1 MELYLKIEQ
10 VIYQYKSFLSIGNT
24 VTEED
29 VRHAIRWVM
38 RNNPDI
44 FWFAHQY
51 HYDEVSSTIHFQYT
65 FSAERVKT
73 IQQSINDVIENDFCI
88 EYAKKL
94 SQQEQVAYVYKWL
107 VTYCTYNAN
116 SAYNQ
121 SIYSVFV
128 RRNSICTGYTK
139 AAQYLFNLLGI
150 ESRLVFGRLHNDKE
164 DGRHCWNIVK
174 VDNEYY
180 HFDACFGDSI
190 LDNVAIKS
198 GVQELFKI
206 DGINYNF
213 LCVST
218 EEILRTR
225 SIEDI
230 TTLPNCSNSWSK
242 ALKNSLALIKLKQ
255 REDIKGCLLSHI
267 GSSADIYLCSKDKNT
282 VLKVFRPNSKTTSQ
296 EEYHYMQQTKGCQHL
311 LQCNEQYTDITQ
323 NIVAIEQSTPIVDL
337 LCSHYYELSLKG
349 LIKIATDVAKAWKQC
364 QERGIL
370 YRDIHVCNI
379 YRSNDGIFKL
389 GDFGS
394 CTNKFDLKETV
405 GNQWFMAP
413 EIFVSGI
420 FTEGSAVYSIS
431 MVMYF
436 ILNNLRPAFWAQG
449 CEDEALQKRMYG
461 HNLPILTGCI
471 NLPPHI
477 KTKLDKF
484 FRAASASLPKERI
497 SSVAE
502 FIYELE
508 RLSLYCEDSDY
519 IIHSKGFSL
528 DFDLDAEN
536 NDGLDVCL
544 VSHEDNHRYAMED
557 EVEQMCTTAMSLPT
571 SAYTNDIVL
580 DDVIISVDDVEEFAR
595 TRGGWNDDCDSAE
608 PNDSSDNDW
617 DSDFRV
623 DEVESLVYSMEPCN
637 SSDSDNFVPDNE
649 IISVDEVEGFV
660 RTRGGW
666 NDESDSVELNKS
678 SDSDWCSDF
687 RVDEI
692 ESLANSISLPIPPR
706 DTNIVESDSSR
717 NVDEHWMDAFVIES
731 VHNATIYSYSYESF
745 VPLRSLSDNTRLK
758 KLKNEYEKTITCL
771 TRQQEQLKSVQN
783 QINELKNK
791 KNEIEIHLKNSPGMI
806 RSAVGGFLSSIIGGF
821 VEIVGAL
828 AGFTSTSSDEA
839 KEKLLEYDKEL
850 EEKKAQ
856 AQICEKQIEGFI
868 QQKNNLEKELAV
880 LKEQNKYNEVY
891 SSIFA
896 PAEVKRKSHLQ
907 VQVYLHLYEESE
919 KVKSLAQESDKNAER
934 RDYMPLSLKLQKGD
948 KVDVEFNVY
957 GETRLASERKSIIWQ
972 GSFTKCTFDYFVP
985 KDIDVEE
992 LSCVVLL
999 SVNGVPIGEMRFITR
1014 VIETP
1019 RQLNPEILAHK
1030 YSKVFI
1036 SYSHQDESKVK
1047 FLHEGLELGS
1057 VPHFFDRKYLKTGD
1071 VFPQVI
1077 QDYINS
1083 ADLFILC
1090 WSENASKSEYVQKER
1105 LQALKRAFPQVQP
1118 ENAAKLRIYP
1128 MNIEPRAELPIDMKN
1143 YYHFGEI

>member
-1 MELYLKIEQ
+1 MATSKTYFDFEYSIRSQRTKLKL
-10 VIYQYKSFLSIGNT
+10 VQYSSPNEIRN
-24 VTEED
+24 
-29 VRHAIRWVM
+29 AIRWVM
-38 RNNPDI
+38 RDNPDI

-51 HYDEVSSTIHFQYT
+51 HYDEASSTIHFQYT
-65 FSAERVKT
+65 FSPERVKT
-73 IQQSINDVIENDFCI
+73 IQQSINNVIDNDFCTA
-88 EYAKKL
+88 YVKKL
-94 SQQEQVAYVYKWL
+94 SRQAQVAYVYKWL
-107 VTYCTYNAN
+107 VSYCIYNAN

-121 SIYSVFV
+121 NIYSVFV
-128 RRNSICTGYTK
+128 RRNSVCTGYAK

-164 DGRHCWNIVK
+164 DGRHCWNLVK
-174 VDNEYY
+174 VDDEYY

-198 GVQELFKI
+198 GVQKLFKI

-218 EEILRTR
+218 DEILRTR

-230 TTLPNCSNSWSK
+230 TTLPDCPNSWSK
-242 ALKNSLALIKLKQ
+242 TLINSLALIKLKQ

-282 VLKVFRPNSKTTSQ
+282 VLKVFRPDSKTTSSA
-296 EEYHYMQQTKGCQHL
+296 EYHYMQQTKGCRHL

-323 NIVAIEQSTPIVDL
+323 NSVAIEQSTPIVDL

-349 LIKIATDVAKAWKQC
+349 LIKMATDVAKAWKEC
-364 QERGIL
+364 QKRGVL

-394 CTNKFDLKETV
+394 CTNKFELKETV

-413 EIFVSGI
+413 ETFVSGV
-420 FTEGSAVYSIS
+420 FTEASAVYSIS

-436 ILNNLRPAFWAQG
+436 ILNNLRPAFWVQG
-449 CEDEALQKRMYG
+449 CEDLALKKRMDG
-461 HNLPILTGCI
+461 HNLPIPAGCI

-484 FRAASASLPKERI
+484 FNKVSASLPKERSNSI
-497 SSVAE
+497 AE

-508 RLSLYCEDSDY
+508 RLTLDCEDSDY
-519 IIHSKGFSL
+519 IIHRKGFSL

-536 NDGLDVCL
+536 NDGLDVCW
-544 VSHEDNHRYAMED
+544 VSHEANHRYAMED

-571 SAYTNDIVL
+571 SVYTNDIIL
-580 DDVIISVDDVEEFAR
+580 DGAIISVDDVEEFAR
-595 TRGGWNDDCDSAE
+595 TRGGWNDEC
-608 PNDSSDNDW
+608 
-617 DSDFRV
+617 
-623 DEVESLVYSMEPCN
+623 
-637 SSDSDNFVPDNE
+637 
-649 IISVDEVEGFV
+649 
-660 RTRGGW
+660 
-666 NDESDSVELNKS
+666 DSVEPNKS

-692 ESLANSISLPIPPR
+692 ESLAYSISLPIPPH
-706 DTNIVESDSSR
+706 DANIVGSDSSC

-731 VHNATIYSYSYESF
+731 VHNATKEPNNSSYSYESF
-745 VPLRSLSDNTRLK
+745 VPLSSLSDNTRLK
-758 KLKNEYEKTITCL
+758 RLKNEYEKTISSL
-771 TRQQEQLKSVQN
+771 NQEQKRLTSVHSQIEALK
-783 QINELKNK
+783 KK
-791 KNEIEIHLKNSPGMI
+791 KNRIESQKDAPSEPRNPI
-806 RSAVGGFLSSIIGGF
+806 GGAAGAILGGPLGAIIGGIINIF
-821 VEIVGAL
+821 
-828 AGFTSTSSDEA
+828 AGSTIKSSDDVSERNR
-839 KEKLLEYDKEL
+839 EILLECEKEL
-850 EEKKAQ
+850 EAKMAQ
-856 AQICEKQIEGFI
+856 TQMCKKQIEGFI
-868 QQKNNLEKELAV
+868 QQKNSLEKELAV
-880 LKEQNKYNEVY
+880 LEEQNKYNEVY

-919 KVKSLAQESDKNAER
+919 IVKSFAQESDKNAER
-934 RDYMPLSLKLQKGD
+934 RDYIPLSLKLKKGD

-957 GETRLASERKSIIWQ
+957 GETRLTSERKSIIWQ
-972 GSFTKCTFDYFVP
+972 GSFTKCSFDYFVP

-992 LSCVVLL
+992 LSCVALL

-1014 VIETP
+1014 VIEMP
-1019 RQLNPEILAHK
+1019 RQLNPEIIAHK

-1057 VPHFFDRKYLKTGD
+1057 VPHFFDRKYLKAGD

-1105 LQALKRAFPQVQP
+1105 LQALERAFPQVQP

-1128 MNIEPRAELPIDMKN
+1128 MNIEPRAELPSDMKN

>member
-1 MELYLKIEQ
+1 MATSKTYFDFEYSIRSQRTKLKL
-10 VIYQYKSFLSIGNT
+10 VQYSSPCEIRN
-24 VTEED
+24 
-29 VRHAIRWVM
+29 AIRWIM

-51 HYDEVSSTIHFQYT
+51 HYDEANSTIHFQYT
-65 FSAERVKT
+65 FSPERVKA
-73 IQQSINDVIENDFCI
+73 IQQSIDDVIENDFCI
-88 EYAKKL
+88 EYVKKL
-94 SQQEQVAYVYKWL
+94 NLQEQVAYIYKWL

-128 RRNSICTGYTK
+128 RRNSVCTGYAK

-150 ESRLVFGRLHNDKE
+150 ESRLVFGHLHNDKE
-164 DGRHCWNIVK
+164 DGRHCWNLVK

-198 GVQELFKI
+198 GVQELLKI
-206 DGINYNF
+206 NGINYNF

-218 EEILRTR
+218 DEILRTR
-225 SIEDI
+225 TIEDI
-230 TTLPNCSNSWSK
+230 TTLPDCPNSWSK
-242 ALKNSLALIKLKQ
+242 TLINSLALIKLKQ

-296 EEYHYMQQTKGCQHL
+296 EEYHYMQQTKGCRHL
-311 LQCNEQYTDITQ
+311 LQCNEDYTEITK
-323 NIVAIEQSTPIVDL
+323 NTVAIEQSTPIVDL

-349 LIKIATDVAKAWKQC
+349 LIKMATDVAMAWKEC
-364 QERGIL
+364 QKRGVL

-413 EIFVSGI
+413 ETFVSGV
-420 FTEGSAVYSIS
+420 FTEASAVYSIS

-436 ILNNLRPAFWAQG
+436 ILNNLRPAFWTQG
-449 CEDEALQKRMYG
+449 CEDEALQKRMNG
-461 HNLPILTGCI
+461 HNLPTPAGCI
-471 NLPPHI
+471 NLPSHI
-477 KTKLDKF
+477 KTKLDQF
-484 FRAASASLPKERI
+484 FTKVSVSSQKERI
-497 SSVAE
+497 SSIAE

-508 RLSLYCEDSDY
+508 WLSFYCEDSDY
-519 IIHSKGFSL
+519 IIHRKGYSL
-528 DFDLDAEN
+528 DLDLNAGNEDRLDARGN
-536 NDGLDVCL
+536 YIPRDAY
-544 VSHEDNHRYAMED
+544 HKYALGN
-557 EVEQMCTTAMSLPT
+557 EVEQMC
-571 SAYTNDIVL
+571 IC
-580 DDVIISVDDVEEFAR
+580 E
-595 TRGGWNDDCDSAE
+595 
-608 PNDSSDNDW
+608 
-617 DSDFRV
+617 
-623 DEVESLVYSMEPCN
+623 
-637 SSDSDNFVPDNE
+637 
-649 IISVDEVEGFV
+649 
-660 RTRGGW
+660 
-666 NDESDSVELNKS
+666 NK
-678 SDSDWCSDF
+678 
-687 RVDEI
+687 R
-692 ESLANSISLPIPPR
+692 A
-706 DTNIVESDSSR
+706 TY
-717 NVDEHWMDAFVIES
+717 
-731 VHNATIYSYSYESF
+731 NATVQKS
-745 VPLRSLSDNTRLK
+745 K
-758 KLKNEYEKTITCL
+758 K
-771 TRQQEQLKSVQN
+771 
-783 QINELKNK
+783 
-791 KNEIEIHLKNSPGMI
+791 
-806 RSAVGGFLSSIIGGF
+806 SIW
-821 VEIVGAL
+821 
-828 AGFTSTSSDEA
+828 S
-839 KEKLLEYDKEL
+839 KLF
-850 EEKKAQ
+850 
-856 AQICEKQIEGFI
+856 G
-868 QQKNNLEKELAV
+868 
-880 LKEQNKYNEVY
+880 NKYNEVY

-896 PAEVKRKSHLQ
+896 PAEIKRKSHLQ

-934 RDYMPLSLKLQKGD
+934 RDYIPLSLKLRKGD

-957 GETRLASERKSIIWQ
+957 TETRLMSERKSIIWQ
-972 GSFTKCTFDYFVP
+972 GSFTKCSFDYFVP

-992 LSCVVLL
+992 LSCVALL
-999 SVNGVPIGEMRFITR
+999 SVNGVPIGEMRFITK
-1014 VIETP
+1014 VIEKP
-1019 RQLNPEILAHK
+1019 RQLNPEIIAHK

-1057 VPHFFDRKYLKTGD
+1057 VPHFFDRKYLKAGD

-1105 LQALKRAFPQVQP
+1105 LLALERAFPQVQP

-1128 MNIEPRAELPIDMKN
+1128 MNIEPRAELPSDMKN

>member
-1 MELYLKIEQ
+1 MRLGMDTLYKQ
-10 VIYQYKSFLSIGNT
+10 VKQTIRQYEEILHVDKDVT
-24 VTEED
+24 VSD
-29 VRHAIRWVM
+29 IRNAIRWVM
-38 RNNPDI
+38 RDNPDI

-51 HYDEVSSTIHFQYT
+51 HFDEASSTIHFQYT
-65 FSAERVKT
+65 FSPERVKT
-73 IQQSINDVIENDFCI
+73 IQQSINDVIDNDFCI
-88 EYAKKL
+88 GYVKTL
-94 SQQEQVAYVYKWL
+94 TRQQQIIYVYKWL
-107 VTYCTYNAN
+107 VSYCNYNAN

-128 RRNSICTGYTK
+128 RKNSVCTGYAK

-150 ESRLVFGRLHNDKE
+150 ESCLVFGRLHNDKE
-164 DGRHCWNIVK
+164 DGRHCWNLVK

-206 DGINYNF
+206 DSINYNF

-218 EEILRTR
+218 DEILRTR
-225 SIEDI
+225 TIEDI
-230 TTLPNCSNSWSK
+230 TTLPDCSNSWSK
-242 ALKNSLALIKLKQ
+242 TLINSLALIKLKQ

-296 EEYHYMQQTKGCQHL
+296 EEYHYMQQTKDCRHL
-311 LQCNEQYTDITQ
+311 LQCNEDYTDITH
-323 NIVAIEQSTPIVDL
+323 NTVAIEQSTPIVDL

-349 LIKIATDVAKAWKQC
+349 LIKMATDVALAWKEC
-364 QERGIL
+364 QERGVL

-405 GNQWFMAP
+405 GNQWFIAP
-413 EIFVSGI
+413 ETFVSGV
-420 FTEGSAVYSIS
+420 FTEASAVYSIS

-436 ILNNLRPAFWAQG
+436 ILNNLRPAFWTQG
-449 CEDEALQKRMYG
+449 CEDEALQKRMNG
-461 HNLPILTGCI
+461 HNLPTPAGCI

-502 FIYELE
+502 FICELE
-508 RLSLYCEDSDY
+508 RLSFYCDDSDY
-519 IIHSKGFSL
+519 IIHRKGFSL

-536 NDGLDVCL
+536 NDGLDVCW
-544 VSHEDNHRYAMED
+544 VSHEANHRYAMED
-557 EVEQMCTTAMSLPT
+557 EVEQVCTTAISLPT
-571 SAYTNDIVL
+571 SAYTNNIVL
-580 DDVIISVDDVEEFAR
+580 DDATISVDDVEEFAR
-595 TRGGWNDDCDSAE
+595 TR
-608 PNDSSDNDW
+608 
-617 DSDFRV
+617 R
-623 DEVESLVYSMEPCN
+623 
-637 SSDSDNFVPDNE
+637 
-649 IISVDEVEGFV
+649 
-660 RTRGGW
+660 GW
-666 NDESDSVELNKS
+666 NDECDSVEPNNS

-692 ESLANSISLPIPPR
+692 ESLAYSISLPTPPH
-706 DTNIVESDSSR
+706 DANIVESDSSC

-731 VHNATIYSYSYESF
+731 VHNATKESNNSRYSYESF
-745 VPLRSLSDNTRLK
+745 VPLSSLSDNTRLK
-758 KLKNEYEKTITCL
+758 KLKSEYEKTITYL
-771 TRQQEQLKSVQN
+771 TRQQNLLKSVQS
-783 QINELKNK
+783 QIDELKKK
-791 KNEIEIHLKNSPGMI
+791 KNEIEIQIKNSPGMI
-806 RSAVGGFLSSIIGGF
+806 ASAVGGFLSSIIGGF
-821 VEIVGAL
+821 AGIAGAL
-828 AGFTSTSSDEA
+828 AGSTSTPSDEA
-839 KEKLLEYDKEL
+839 EEKLLECDKEL
-850 EEKKAQ
+850 EAKIAQ
-856 AQICEKQIEGFI
+856 AQMCERHIKGFI
-868 QQKNNLEKELAV
+868 QQKDNLEKELAF
-880 LKEQNKYNEVY
+880 LEEQNKYNEVY

-919 KVKSLAQESDKNAER
+919 KVKSLAKESDKNAER
-934 RDYMPLSLKLQKGD
+934 RDYIPLSLKLKKGD

-957 GETRLASERKSIIWQ
+957 GETRLMSDRKSIIWR
-972 GSFTKCTFDYFVP
+972 GSFTKCSFDYIVP
-985 KDIDVEE
+985 SNIDVEE
-992 LSCVVLL
+992 LSCVALL
-999 SVNGVPIGEMRFITR
+999 SVNGVPIGEMRFITK

-1019 RQLNPEILAHK
+1019 RQLNPEIIAHK

-1036 SYSHQDESKVK
+1036 SYSHLDESKVK

-1057 VPHFFDRKYLKTGD
+1057 VPHFFDRKYLKAGD

-1128 MNIEPRAELPIDMKN
+1128 MNIEPRAELPSDMKN